1 MLSSQCSTLS
11 SVMNRVWLF
20 QKVVDNSILVVNFFL
35 RFLVIWLIKKMGYRT
50 ISEETVSIMRVVFII

>member
-1 MLSSQCSTLS
+1 
-11 SVMNRVWLF
+11 MNRVWLF